1 MYCFKWVICQYWQ
14 TRMIM
19 QTPWPSLLLM
29 QLKLDVSSNNRSS
42 PTNVHISGRIYGEI
56 SHNLS
61 ASPDIELE
69 FSTLFITSG
78 SFFQQE
84 PTCTYITYN
93 IGCLWFEFKIQTS
106 KLVDTSYRVCSFS
119 LEISMITWII
129 IITFISIPS
138 ATMSEILKN
147 E

>member
-1 MYCFKWVICQYWQ
+1 
-14 TRMIM
+14 MIQNVLFQM
-19 QTPWPSLLLM
+19 SNLPVLANQDDYAYFQTPWPSLLLM

-84 PTCTYITYN
+84 PTCTYITYILDACDLN
-93 IGCLWFEFKIQTS
+93 LK
-106 KLVDTSYRVCSFS
+106 YRHRN
-119 LEISMITWII
+119 L
-129 IITFISIPS
+129 
-138 ATMSEILKN
+138 
-147 E
+147 